1 MVFDETPAEKQL
13 NLNSTPFRVNVAAGI
28 VE

>member
-1 MVFDETPAEKQL
+1 MVFDEAPAEKQL
-13 NLNSTPFRVNVAAGI
+13 NLNSTPFRVNVVGI